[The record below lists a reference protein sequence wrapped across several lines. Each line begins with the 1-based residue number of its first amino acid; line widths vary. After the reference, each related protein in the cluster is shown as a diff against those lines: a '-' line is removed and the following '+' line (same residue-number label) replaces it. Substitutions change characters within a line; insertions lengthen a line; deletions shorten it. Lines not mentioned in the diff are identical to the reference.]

1 MNPETLKF
9 LHHIIRT
16 CNMDVMHTG
25 TEAEYTIEMDDG
37 TMFGFSCVY
46 TTDERGRPGRYYAV
60 TANMQVLADGFCLD
74 GGKPTEITRNL
85 MELVRKCSNK
95 VLAQEMKARQVG
107 LLNQLETG
115 KIHS

>member
-1 MNPETLKF
+1 MNPEILKF

-16 CNMDVMHTG
+16 YNMDVMHTG

-85 MELVRKCSNK
+85 MELVRNCSNK